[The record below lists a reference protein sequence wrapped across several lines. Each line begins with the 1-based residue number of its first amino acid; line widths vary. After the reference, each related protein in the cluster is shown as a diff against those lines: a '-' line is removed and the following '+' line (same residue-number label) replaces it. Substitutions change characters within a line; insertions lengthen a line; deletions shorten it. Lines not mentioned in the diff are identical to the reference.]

1 MTFHE
6 WAYNSSQLAWYN
18 IPYIYFGMNEINQ
31 NCQCIYMDWPRKIA
45 NLTKF
50 LFLIVF
56 AWDSVRIS
64 ARNSPP
70 ILQKRRTKV
79 GILCVATIYLLLGLV
94 NVCNSVKYSFNAST
108 YTHCTVLNLVRINLV
123 VYLYSTF
130 LIYLKMFQML
140 GMFLNRIFT
149 CYTLFY
155 LMLAIGLLA
164 MVSK

>member
-1 MTFHE
+1 MVWSFHRFRMDLSFQLKQNKNLTFHE
-6 WAYNSSQLAWYN
+6 WAYNFSQLAWYN

-56 AWDSVRIS
+56 AWDSERIS

-108 YTHCTVLNLVRINLV
+108 STHCTVLNLVRINLV
-123 VYLYSTF
+123 V
-130 LIYLKMFQML
+130 
-140 GMFLNRIFT
+140 IFI
-149 CYTLFY
+149 FY
-155 LMLAIGLLA
+155 LPDLFEDVPNARY
-164 MVSK
+164 VFK